1 MTDHP
6 EQDQGA
12 SEHTSLTPPIPPS
25 PDRNAGGQHNGY
37 VNGPPNKE
45 DILHK
50 LGQMPGLIAIG
61 VLPPATANAMKGVY
75 QTMLNHVD
83 DSTQGGAARVAD
95 EDVIKI
101 LQQQPELLKA
111 LQPFLTPEQLELV
124 IREAPK

>member
-6 EQDQGA
+6 EPDPGA
-12 SEHTSLTPPIPPS
+12 SEHTSLTPPVPPS
-25 PDRNAGGQHNGY
+25 ADRSAGGQHNGY
-37 VNGPPNKE
+37 ANGPPNKE

-61 VLPPATANAMKGVY
+61 VLPPAKANAMKGVY
-75 QTMLNHVD
+75 QTILSHVD
-83 DSTQGGAARVAD
+83 DSRQSGAARVAD
-95 EDVIKI
+95 EDLIKI

-111 LQPFLTPEQLELV
+111 LQPFLTPEQLDLI